1 MADSRMPSPSP
12 AEGAF
17 PSGVAPERQGGPQ
30 GGLEGGPQ
38 GGQAQLSQGSQTGP
52 GSPEE
57 LAQNASI
64 HLPSSPEEEVEAKI
78 RRIEE
83 IIQTA
88 KSMPLS
94 SSVLV
99 PKEEMLMLLADL
111 RESLPK
117 ELRQARWILREKDD
131 FIARARREAEL
142 IVEEA
147 QAEAARI
154 VSETEIMR
162 EAEWKAGI
170 LLGEAEERAR
180 TLKAET
186 DGYIDAKLASFEALL
201 RRMLETIVAGRER
214 LRAVPPMSGE
224 SSLSESTPGDGAR
237 EGAVAG
243 VGTVRDGPADFVAGG
258 AGRSAEREPGLS
270 AGRQAA
276 VGGAYGGDASH
287 AGARRSGSSF
297 SEEGSEF
304 FDQDQV

>member
-17 PSGVAPERQGGPQ
+17 PSGVSPERQGGPQ
-30 GGLEGGPQ
+30 GGLQGGPQ
-38 GGQAQLSQGSQTGP
+38 GGEVQPSQGSQTGP
-52 GSPEE
+52 GSPQEP
-57 LAQNASI
+57 AHNDSI

-83 IIQTA
+83 IIHTA

-99 PKEEMLMLLADL
+99 PKEEMLMLLADV

-117 ELRQARWILREKDD
+117 ELRQARWILREKDE

-214 LRAVPPMSGE
+214 LRAVPPMSGD
-224 SSLSESTPGDGAR
+224 SSVSESASGDGAR
-237 EGAVAG
+237 EGAVRG
-243 VGTVRDGPADFVAGG
+243 GPTEVVAGS
-258 AGRSAEREPGLS
+258 AGRSAEGEPGVS
-270 AGRQAA
+270 AGRQAS
-276 VGGAYGGDASH
+276 VGGAYGGDARH
-287 AGARRSGSSF
+287 TAARTSGGSF